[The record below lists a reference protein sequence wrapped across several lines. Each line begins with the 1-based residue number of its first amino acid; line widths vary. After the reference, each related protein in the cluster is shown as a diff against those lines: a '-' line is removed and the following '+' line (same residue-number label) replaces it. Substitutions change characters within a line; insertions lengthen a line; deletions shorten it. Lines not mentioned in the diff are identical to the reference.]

1 MAKLRGREDYA
12 RIHGRLSMDDLT
24 LNISFSNSAW
34 KMPCL
39 VFNAQSSI
47 VHDFPWLGRFLSPDP
62 FVQSPG
68 YSQSYNRYSYCFNNP
83 LKYSDPSGYNPWKLE
98 VNPMHFGGD
107 SPNYY
112 ANYYLGYMGP
122 GSGNHWSDGMNS
134 YRDWKLMSSATF
146 NNFYGQGA
154 YDQACN
160 FDSNPATQNAWRSGQ
175 IDMSQ
180 VMTDHRYWN
189 PIAGEEVYR
198 EFEYKNGKHYVNI
211 YYDGAW
217 VSLFYNLVSGDGV
230 YDVSQAGLNF
240 IAGYEGYSATTY
252 QDVAGLPTIGY
263 GHLIKSGE
271 SFGTLSKDAAL
282 QLLKKDASFAV
293 NAVNKYVKVTLSQNQ
308 FDALTSLAFNI
319 GADAFAN
326 STVLRN
332 VNSANT
338 LSIDKSFMMWN
349 KARIDGVLTPIQGL
363 TNRRK
368 AEANLFLNGNY

>member
-1 MAKLRGREDYA
+1 
-12 RIHGRLSMDDLT
+12 
-24 LNISFSNSAW
+24 
-34 KMPCL
+34 
-39 VFNAQSSI
+39 
-47 VHDFPWLGRFLSPDP
+47 
-62 FVQSPG
+62 
-68 YSQSYNRYSYCFNNP
+68 
-83 LKYSDPSGYNPWKLE
+83 
-98 VNPMHFGGD
+98 
-107 SPNYY
+107 
-112 ANYYLGYMGP
+112 
-122 GSGNHWSDGMNS
+122 
-134 YRDWKLMSSATF
+134 
-146 NNFYGQGA
+146 
-154 YDQACN
+154 
-160 FDSNPATQNAWRSGQ
+160 
-175 IDMSQ
+175 
-180 VMTDHRYWN
+180 MTDHRYWN